1 MPTVKTQTFHKGGHH
16 ATCVARRRYLEK
28 DERHIER
35 ICLNIAN
42 PERWA
47 KEMDKTREVYRP
59 RGSVTYRE
67 FILSPDVA
75 DDASVDTVRAMAI
88 EWCKANFPDAEVTII
103 LHDDNKERLSR
114 EEAGIVH
121 AHCVVN
127 TVDLETGRKVVLPN
141 DKVREL
147 HNSLQRIGEKLGL
160 SVQPDYRK
168 GERLQSKQTRKRTL
182 SERQIEL
189 RDMQS
194 WKTAVRDMALQALS
208 ISTTPTEFTQ
218 CLDKADVDVVVDRG
232 RIYLTDRDNPTRAC
246 RADRLD
252 KKLSAKNLVQVF
264 KEKNNQPKKESSHLE
279 QTIKRELAQGEQMRT
294 EMQQYD
300 LRCRKALDG
309 YKAVAKANKGVPHE
323 RFPKFAMPRPETEA
337 EKVRF
342 EEVKLQFSM
351 AAKRVRQQYEKPIPK
366 KRPTNHHNQQQSHSR
381 STPSAPQQYRSR
393 SRGR

>member
-47 KEMDKTREVYRP
+47 KEMDKTREVYRL
-59 RGSVTYRE
+59 RGNITYRE
-67 FILSPDVA
+67 FILSPDAA
-75 DDASVDTVRAMAI
+75 DNASIDTVCAMAI
-88 EWCKANFPDAEVTII
+88 EWCEANFPDVEVTII
-103 LHDDNKERLSR
+103 LHDDNKERLSKGER
-114 EEAGIVH
+114 GILH

-147 HNSLQRIGEKLGL
+147 HNSLQRIGEKQGL

-168 GERLQSKQTRKRTL
+168 GERLQSKQQRKRTL

-194 WKTAVRDMALQALS
+194 WKAAVRDMALQALS

-218 CLDKADVDVVVDRG
+218 CLDKVDVDVIVDRG
-232 RIYLTDRDNPTRAC
+232 RIYLADRDNPTRAC

-252 KKLSAKNLVQVF
+252 KQLSAKNLAQAF
-264 KEKNNQPKKESSHLE
+264 RQKNNLPKKESSHLE
-279 QTIKRELAQGEQMRT
+279 QAIKRELAQGEQMRT
-294 EMQQYD
+294 EIQQYD
-300 LRCRKALDG
+300 LKCRKALDS
-309 YKAVAKANKGVPHE
+309 YKTVAKTNKGVPHE

-337 EKVRF
+337 EKARF
-342 EEVKLQFSM
+342 QEVKIQFSM
-351 AAKRVRQQYEKPIPK
+351 AAKRVRQQYEKPVPK
-366 KRPTNHHNQQQSHSR
+366 KKPTNHQQQQNHSR
-381 STPSAPQQYRSR
+381 RTPSAPQQQRSR